1 MATSPTFFTDRMQLT
16 PAIVGFN
23 TARDGTVAAGETAP
37 TIIFTPGQYGSIVE
51 EIVFQTDGYPA
62 DCVLTIFLYDGA
74 NYWLFDEVD
83 VGGPAAA
90 STVTPGFRIR
100 YTYES
105 LIIPKEW
112 TIRAAL
118 TVVLVSGT
126 MKTIVS
132 GRDFNE

>member
-1 MATSPTFFTDRMQLT
+1 MATSPTVFTDRMQVT

-51 EIVFQTDGYPA
+51 EIVYQTDGYPA

-90 STVTPGFRIR
+90 STATPGFRCRCVYETLVVPYGWSIR
-100 YTYES
+100 V
-105 LIIPKEW
+105 
-112 TIRAAL
+112 AL